1 MASPALSQPTAAQA
15 NEAAAK
21 AEAENQKQILQV
33 RVSDLLQQEIP
44 LHANEVNSI
53 LAYSKFVKGAH
64 DELKGKDIKSLHYH
78 PRHEFVAN
86 SKGGKST
93 ISKCLAIADHEC
105 INDPAYL
112 DVLPNSRA
120 SLYELCA
127 LNKKQFKRAAKDGKI
142 NTQLGYTEAHKLC
155 LDLKAIQPA
164 PEGKRL
170 VRVEGDNGKNLVT
183 NQPPKEEEDRP
194 EDEAEEE
201 DEPGSS
207 AAATVRSTKRIAP
220 LKADSSAF
228 VIEKEVKD
236 NYSSKL
242 LEEIRVEL
250 LAVLIAKG
258 LTGVGIRLVS
268 RTRTCPGRQT
278 GGAR

>member
-1 MASPALSQPTAAQA
+1 MASPALSKATTVQSE
-15 NEAAAK
+15 EAAAK
-21 AEAENQKQILQV
+21 AQAENQKQILQV

-78 PRHEFVAN
+78 PWQEFVAN

-93 ISKCLAIADHEC
+93 VSKCLTIAAHEC

-112 DVLPNSRA
+112 DVLPNNRA

-127 LNKKQFKRAAKDGKI
+127 LNKTQFKRAVKDGTI

-155 LDLKAIQPA
+155 LDVKAIQPA

-170 VRVEGDNGKNLVT
+170 VRVEGDNGKNVVT
-183 NQPPKEEEDRP
+183 NQPPKEEDDRA

-228 VIEKEVKD
+228 AIEEEVKKT
-236 NYSSKL
+236 YSSKL
-242 LEEIRVEL
+242 LEEARVEL
-250 LAVLIAKG
+250 LAVLTAKG
-258 LTGVGIRLVS
+258 LTQVGIHLVS
-268 RTRTCPGRQT
+268 RTSTRLLAPE
-278 GGAR
+278 

>member
-1 MASPALSQPTAAQA
+1 MASPALSRATTVQPE
-15 NEAAAK
+15 EAAAK

-53 LAYSKFVKGAH
+53 LAYSKFVKGAL
-64 DELKGKDIKSLHYH
+64 DELKGKDIRSLHYH
-78 PRHEFVAN
+78 PWNEFVAK

-93 ISKCLAIADHEC
+93 VSKCLKIANHEC
-105 INDPAYL
+105 INDPAYF

-127 LNKKQFKRAAKDGKI
+127 LSKKQFKRAVKDGEI
-142 NTQLGYTEAHKLC
+142 NTQLSYTEAHKLC

-183 NQPPKEEEDRP
+183 NQPPKEEEDRA
-194 EDEAEEE
+194 EDEAEEV

-207 AAATVRSTKRIAP
+207 AAATVRSTKRIAL
-220 LKADSSAF
+220 LKMHSTAF
-228 VIEKEVKD
+228 AIEEEVKK
-236 NYSSKL
+236 YCSSKL
-242 LEEIRVEL
+242 LEEVRVEL
-250 LAVLIAKG
+250 LAVLTAKG
-258 LTGVGIRLVS
+258 LTQVGIRLVS
-268 RTRTCPGRQT
+268 RTSTRPGQT
-278 GGAR
+278 GGAK

>member
-1 MASPALSQPTAAQA
+1 MASPALSPSTAAKP
-15 NEAAAK
+15 EESAAK

-33 RVSDLLQQEIP
+33 RVNDLLRQETP
-44 LHANEVNSI
+44 LHASEVKSI
-53 LAYSKFVKGAH
+53 LAYSKFVKNVH
-64 DELKGKDIKSLHYH
+64 DELKGKDIKSLRYH
-78 PRHEFVAN
+78 PWHEFVAN

-93 ISKCLAIADHEC
+93 VSKCLAIADHEC
-105 INDPAYL
+105 INDPAYQE
-112 DVLPNSRA
+112 VLPNSRA

-127 LNKKQFKRAAKDGKI
+127 LNKTQFKRAVKDGKI

-170 VRVEGDNGKNLVT
+170 VRVEGENGKNLVT
-183 NQPPKEEEDRP
+183 NQPPKEEEDMA

-201 DEPGSS
+201 DEPGIS

-220 LKADSSAF
+220 LKDNSAF
-228 VIEKEVKD
+228 DIEQEVQE

-242 LEEIRVEL
+242 LEEVRDQM
-250 LAVLIAKG
+250 LAVLITKG
-258 LTGVGIRLVS
+258 LTRVGIRLVS
-268 RTRTCPGRQT
+268 RPSTRPVSKQMRG
-278 GGAR
+278 